1 MAIGDRAVRVEREQR
16 TQAPDQAT
24 KDPAVKDP
32 AVKDPAGKDYAAKR
46 RSATRGAFFAEFVDM
61 FDIYLPTVILTP
73 ALMYFQP
80 AQLSPAQTGIFTSLV
95 FATTLVGR
103 PVGAAIFGAL
113 ADRIGRRKTTIA
125 SVSGFGVITLLIA
138 LVPGYTTLGI
148 ASYWLLIGLRF
159 LDGVCLGGGYTGAL
173 PLAMEYSPKEKR
185 GLLGGVI
192 LAAFP
197 LAYLV
202 INLVGLVCFALFPL
216 AGPASPYAVWGWRV
230 PFVLGALLA
239 AALAVYYVRSV
250 SESEIWER
258 SEKKSS
264 FPLRTIFRGASGRSF
279 LQVFT
284 MMTGFWLT
292 QNLVTL
298 YLPTTVLHSTL
309 KLTSTQLTLTLLVAY
324 ACLVVSYIVSGIIGQ
339 RIGRRRFFMIL
350 GPLIATVGSVL
361 LALLVTGTELPL
373 GVVVL
378 LVCVFSVLVTAPWG
392 VVLPYINERFH
403 TDVRASGF
411 GLGFSASVIIP
422 SFYAFYLEGLGLFM
436 PYALASI
443 VLLFVGGVLG
453 TVGAAAGPETKDVDF
468 TTETAADS

>member
-1 MAIGDRAVRVEREQR
+1 LDLERQS
-16 TQAPDQAT
+16 PDL
-24 KDPAVKDP
+24 
-32 AVKDPAGKDYAAKR
+32 AAKR
-46 RSATRGAFFAEFVDM
+46 RSATLGAFFAEFVDM

-80 AQLSPAQTGIFTSLV
+80 AQLSPGLAGILTSLV

-138 LVPGYTTLGI
+138 FVPGYTTLGI

-159 LDGVCLGGGYTGAL
+159 LDGICLGGGYTGAL
-173 PLAMEYSPKEKR
+173 PLAMEYSPKHRR

-197 LAYLV
+197 LAYIV
-202 INLVGLVCFALFPL
+202 INLVGMASFAIFPL
-216 AGPASPYAVWGWRV
+216 AGPDSPYAVWGWRI
-230 PFVLGALLA
+230 PFVLGSLLA
-239 AALAVYYVRSV
+239 FALAVYYVRSV
-250 SESEIWER
+250 SESEIWEA
-258 SEKKSS
+258 SEKKS
-264 FPLRTIFRGASGRSF
+264 FPLRNLLKGSTGKSF

-292 QNLVTL
+292 QNLETL
-298 YLPTTVLHSTL
+298 YLPTTVLHTFL
-309 KLTSTQLTLTLLVAY
+309 KLSNTQLTLTLLIAY
-324 ACLVVSYIVSGIIGQ
+324 ACLVVSYIGSGILGQ

-350 GPLIATVGSVL
+350 GPCIAIFGSVL
-361 LALLVTGTELPL
+361 LALLVTGTGLSF
-373 GVVVL
+373 GMVVL
-378 LVCVFSVLVTAPWG
+378 LVCAFSVLVTAPWG

-411 GLGFSASVIIP
+411 GLGFSVSVIIP
-422 SFYAFYLEGLGLFM
+422 SFYAFYLEGLGQFM

-443 VLLFVGGVLG
+443 VLLVIGGILG
-453 TVGAAAGPETKDVDF
+453 AVGAAAGPETKDVDF
-468 TTETAADS
+468 TRST

>member
-1 MAIGDRAVRVEREQR
+1 LDLERQS
-16 TQAPDQAT
+16 PDL
-24 KDPAVKDP
+24 
-32 AVKDPAGKDYAAKR
+32 AAKR
-46 RSATRGAFFAEFVDM
+46 RSATLGAFFAEFVDM

-80 AQLSPAQTGIFTSLV
+80 AQLSPGLAGILTSLV

-138 LVPGYTTLGI
+138 FVPGYTTLGI
-148 ASYWLLIGLRF
+148 ASYWLLIVLRF
-159 LDGVCLGGGYTGAL
+159 LDGICLGGGYTGAL
-173 PLAMEYSPKEKR
+173 PLAMEYSPKHRR

-197 LAYLV
+197 LAYIV
-202 INLVGLVCFALFPL
+202 INLVGMASFAIFPL
-216 AGPASPYAVWGWRV
+216 AGPDSPYAVWGWRI
-230 PFVLGALLA
+230 PFVLGSLLA
-239 AALAVYYVRSV
+239 LALAVYYVRSV
-250 SESEIWER
+250 SESEIWEA
-258 SEKKSS
+258 SEKKS
-264 FPLRTIFRGASGRSF
+264 FPLRNLLKGSTGKSF

-298 YLPTTVLHSTL
+298 YLPTTVLHTFL
-309 KLTSTQLTLTLLVAY
+309 KLSNTQLTLTLLIAY
-324 ACLVVSYIVSGIIGQ
+324 ACLVVSYIGSGILGQ

-350 GPLIATVGSVL
+350 GPSIAIFGSVL
-361 LALLVTGTELPL
+361 LALLVTGTGLSF
-373 GVVVL
+373 GMVVL
-378 LVCVFSVLVTAPWG
+378 LVCAFSVLVTAPWG

-411 GLGFSASVIIP
+411 GLGFSVSVIIP
-422 SFYAFYLEGLGLFM
+422 SFYAFYLEGLGQFM

-443 VLLFVGGVLG
+443 VLLVIGGVLG
-453 TVGAAAGPETKDVDF
+453 AVGAAAGPETKDVDF
-468 TTETAADS
+468 TRST

>member
-1 MAIGDRAVRVEREQR
+1 MASGDRAVREQR
-16 TQAPDQAT
+16 TESPSF
-24 KDPAVKDP
+24 
-32 AVKDPAGKDYAAKR
+32 AAKR
-46 RSATRGAFFAEFVDM
+46 RSATLGAFFAEFVDM

-73 ALMYFQP
+73 ALMYFRPTQM
-80 AQLSPAQTGIFTSLV
+80 SPGTAGIFTSLV

-138 LVPGYTTLGI
+138 LVPGYTTLGL
-148 ASYWLLIGLRF
+148 ASYWLLIALRF

-197 LAYLV
+197 LAYIA

-216 AGPASPYAVWGWRV
+216 AGPDSPYAVWGWRI

-250 SESEIWER
+250 SESEIWEQA
-258 SEKKSS
+258 EKKSS
-264 FPLRTIFRGASGRSF
+264 PLRTIFTGASGRSF

-298 YLPTTVLHSTL
+298 YLPTTVLHTTL

-350 GPLIATVGSVL
+350 GPLIATVGSAL

-443 VLLFVGGVLG
+443 VLLFVGGILG

-468 TTETAADS
+468 TASTAATSVEAGK

>member
-1 MAIGDRAVRVEREQR
+1 L
-16 TQAPDQAT
+16 
-24 KDPAVKDP
+24 
-32 AVKDPAGKDYAAKR
+32 AAKR
-46 RSATRGAFFAEFVDM
+46 RSATLGAFFAEFVDM

-80 AQLSPAQTGIFTSLV
+80 AQLSPGLAGILTSLV

-138 LVPGYTTLGI
+138 FVPGYTTLGI

-159 LDGVCLGGGYTGAL
+159 LDGICLGGGYTGAL
-173 PLAMEYSPKEKR
+173 PLAMEYSPKHRR

-197 LAYLV
+197 LAYIV
-202 INLVGLVCFALFPL
+202 INLVGMASFAIFPL
-216 AGPASPYAVWGWRV
+216 AGPDSPYAVWGWRI
-230 PFVLGALLA
+230 PFVLGSLLA
-239 AALAVYYVRSV
+239 FALAVYYVRSV
-250 SESEIWER
+250 SESEIWEA
-258 SEKKSS
+258 SEKKS
-264 FPLRTIFRGASGRSF
+264 FPLRNLLKGSTGKSF

-298 YLPTTVLHSTL
+298 YLPTTVLHTFL
-309 KLTSTQLTLTLLVAY
+309 KLSNTQLTLTLLIAY
-324 ACLVVSYIVSGIIGQ
+324 ACLVVSYIGSGILGQ

-350 GPLIATVGSVL
+350 GPCIAIFGSVL
-361 LALLVTGTELPL
+361 LALLVTGTGLSF
-373 GVVVL
+373 GMVVL
-378 LVCVFSVLVTAPWG
+378 LVCAFSVLVTAPWG

-411 GLGFSASVIIP
+411 GLGFSVSVIIP
-422 SFYAFYLEGLGLFM
+422 SFYAFYLEGLGQFM

-443 VLLFVGGVLG
+443 VLLVIGGILG
-453 TVGAAAGPETKDVDF
+453 AVGAAAGPETKDVDF
-468 TTETAADS
+468 TRST

>member
-1 MAIGDRAVRVEREQR
+1 LDLERQS
-16 TQAPDQAT
+16 PDL
-24 KDPAVKDP
+24 
-32 AVKDPAGKDYAAKR
+32 AAKR
-46 RSATRGAFFAEFVDM
+46 RSATLGAFFAEFVDM

-80 AQLSPAQTGIFTSLV
+80 AQLSPGLAGILTSLV

-138 LVPGYTTLGI
+138 FVPGYTTLGI
-148 ASYWLLIGLRF
+148 ASYWLLIVLRF
-159 LDGVCLGGGYTGAL
+159 LDGICLGGGYTGAL
-173 PLAMEYSPKEKR
+173 PLAMEYSPKHRR

-197 LAYLV
+197 LAYIV
-202 INLVGLVCFALFPL
+202 INLVGMASFAIFPL
-216 AGPASPYAVWGWRV
+216 AGPDSPYAVWGWRI
-230 PFVLGALLA
+230 PFVLGSLLA
-239 AALAVYYVRSV
+239 FALAVYYVRSV
-250 SESEIWER
+250 SESEIWEA
-258 SEKKSS
+258 SEKKS
-264 FPLRTIFRGASGRSF
+264 FPLRNLLKGSTGKSF

-298 YLPTTVLHSTL
+298 YLPTTVLHTFL
-309 KLTSTQLTLTLLVAY
+309 KLSNTQLTLTLLIAY
-324 ACLVVSYIVSGIIGQ
+324 ACLVVSYIGSGILGQ

-350 GPLIATVGSVL
+350 GPCIAVFGSVL
-361 LALLVTGTELPL
+361 LALLVTGTGLSF
-373 GVVVL
+373 GMVVL
-378 LVCVFSVLVTAPWG
+378 LVCAFSVLVTAPWG

-411 GLGFSASVIIP
+411 GLGFSVSVIIP
-422 SFYAFYLEGLGLFM
+422 SFYAFYLQGLGQFM

-443 VLLFVGGVLG
+443 VLLVIGGILG
-453 TVGAAAGPETKDVDF
+453 AVGAAAGPETKDVDF
-468 TTETAADS
+468 TRST

>member
-1 MAIGDRAVRVEREQR
+1 LDLERQSPDL
-16 TQAPDQAT
+16 AP
-24 KDPAVKDP
+24 
-32 AVKDPAGKDYAAKR
+32 KR
-46 RSATRGAFFAEFVDM
+46 RSATLGAFFAEFVDM

-80 AQLSPAQTGIFTSLV
+80 AQLSPGLAGILTSLV

-113 ADRIGRRKTTIA
+113 ADRVGRRKTTIA

-138 LVPGYTTLGI
+138 FVPGYTTLGI
-148 ASYWLLIGLRF
+148 ASYWLLIVLRF
-159 LDGVCLGGGYTGAL
+159 LDGICLGGGYTGAL
-173 PLAMEYSPKEKR
+173 PLAMEYSPKHRR

-197 LAYLV
+197 LAYIV
-202 INLVGLVCFALFPL
+202 INLVGMASFAIFPL
-216 AGPASPYAVWGWRV
+216 AGPDSPYAVWGWRI
-230 PFVLGALLA
+230 PFVLGSLLA
-239 AALAVYYVRSV
+239 FALAVYYVRSV
-250 SESEIWER
+250 SESEIWEA
-258 SEKKSS
+258 SEKKS
-264 FPLRTIFRGASGRSF
+264 FPLRNLLKGSTGKSF

-298 YLPTTVLHSTL
+298 YLPTTVLHTFL
-309 KLTSTQLTLTLLVAY
+309 KLSNTQLTLTLLIAY
-324 ACLVVSYIVSGIIGQ
+324 ACLVVSYIGSGILGQ

-350 GPLIATVGSVL
+350 GPCIAIFGSVL
-361 LALLVTGTELPL
+361 LALLVTGTGLSF
-373 GVVVL
+373 GMVVL
-378 LVCVFSVLVTAPWG
+378 LVCAFSVLVTAPWG

-411 GLGFSASVIIP
+411 GLGFSVSVIIP
-422 SFYAFYLEGLGLFM
+422 SFYAFYLEGLGQIM

-443 VLLFVGGVLG
+443 VLLVIGGILG
-453 TVGAAAGPETKDVDF
+453 AVGAAAGPETKDVDF
-468 TTETAADS
+468 TRST

>member
-1 MAIGDRAVRVEREQR
+1 LDLERQS
-16 TQAPDQAT
+16 PDL
-24 KDPAVKDP
+24 
-32 AVKDPAGKDYAAKR
+32 AAKR
-46 RSATRGAFFAEFVDM
+46 RSATLGAFFAEFVDM

-80 AQLSPAQTGIFTSLV
+80 AQLSPGLAGILTSLV

-138 LVPGYTTLGI
+138 FVPGYTTLGI
-148 ASYWLLIGLRF
+148 ASYWLLIVLRF
-159 LDGVCLGGGYTGAL
+159 LDGICLGGGYTGAL
-173 PLAMEYSPKEKR
+173 PLAMEYSPKHRR

-197 LAYLV
+197 LAYIV
-202 INLVGLVCFALFPL
+202 INLVGMASFAIFPL
-216 AGPASPYAVWGWRV
+216 AGPDSPYAVWGWRI
-230 PFVLGALLA
+230 PFVLGSLLA
-239 AALAVYYVRSV
+239 FALAVYYVRSV
-250 SESEIWER
+250 SESEIWEA
-258 SEKKSS
+258 SEKKS
-264 FPLRTIFRGASGRSF
+264 FPLRNLLKGSTGKSF

-298 YLPTTVLHSTL
+298 YLPTTVLHTFL
-309 KLTSTQLTLTLLVAY
+309 KLSNTQLTLTLLIAY
-324 ACLVVSYIVSGIIGQ
+324 ACLVVSYIGSGILGQ

-350 GPLIATVGSVL
+350 GPCIAIFGSVL
-361 LALLVTGTELPL
+361 LALLVTGTGLSF
-373 GVVVL
+373 GMVVL
-378 LVCVFSVLVTAPWG
+378 LVCAFSVLVTAPWG

-411 GLGFSASVIIP
+411 GLGFSVSVIIP
-422 SFYAFYLEGLGLFM
+422 SFYAFYLEGLGQIM

-443 VLLFVGGVLG
+443 VLLVIGGILG
-453 TVGAAAGPETKDVDF
+453 AVGAAAGPETKDVDF
-468 TTETAADS
+468 TRST

>member
-1 MAIGDRAVRVEREQR
+1 LDLERQS
-16 TQAPDQAT
+16 PDL
-24 KDPAVKDP
+24 
-32 AVKDPAGKDYAAKR
+32 AAKR
-46 RSATRGAFFAEFVDM
+46 RSATLGAFFAEFVDM

-80 AQLSPAQTGIFTSLV
+80 AQLSPGLAGILTSLV

-138 LVPGYTTLGI
+138 FVPGYTTLGI
-148 ASYWLLIGLRF
+148 ASYWLLIVLRF
-159 LDGVCLGGGYTGAL
+159 LDGICLGGGYTGAL
-173 PLAMEYSPKEKR
+173 PLAMEYSPKHRR

-197 LAYLV
+197 LAYIV
-202 INLVGLVCFALFPL
+202 INLVGMASFAIFPL
-216 AGPASPYAVWGWRV
+216 AGPDSPYAVWGWRI
-230 PFVLGALLA
+230 PFVLGSLLA
-239 AALAVYYVRSV
+239 FALAVYYVRSV
-250 SESEIWER
+250 SESEIWEA
-258 SEKKSS
+258 SEKKS
-264 FPLRTIFRGASGRSF
+264 FPLRNLLKGSTGKSF

-298 YLPTTVLHSTL
+298 YLPTTVLHTFL
-309 KLTSTQLTLTLLVAY
+309 KLSNTQLTLTLLIAY
-324 ACLVVSYIVSGIIGQ
+324 ACLVVSYIGSGILGQ

-350 GPLIATVGSVL
+350 GPCIAIFGSVL
-361 LALLVTGTELPL
+361 LALLVTGTGLSF
-373 GVVVL
+373 GMVVL
-378 LVCVFSVLVTAPWG
+378 LVCAFSVLVTAPWG

-411 GLGFSASVIIP
+411 GLGFSVSVIIP
-422 SFYAFYLEGLGLFM
+422 SFYAFYLEGLGQFM

-443 VLLFVGGVLG
+443 VLLVIGGILG
-453 TVGAAAGPETKDVDF
+453 AVGAAAGPETKDVDF
-468 TTETAADS
+468 TRST

>member
-1 MAIGDRAVRVEREQR
+1 LDLERQS
-16 TQAPDQAT
+16 PDL
-24 KDPAVKDP
+24 
-32 AVKDPAGKDYAAKR
+32 AAKR
-46 RSATRGAFFAEFVDM
+46 RSATLGAFFAEFVDM

-80 AQLSPAQTGIFTSLV
+80 AQLSPGLAGILTSLV

-138 LVPGYTTLGI
+138 FVPGYTTLGI

-159 LDGVCLGGGYTGAL
+159 LDGICLGGGYTGAL
-173 PLAMEYSPKEKR
+173 PLAMEYSPKHRR

-197 LAYLV
+197 LAYIV
-202 INLVGLVCFALFPL
+202 INLVGMASFAIFPL
-216 AGPASPYAVWGWRV
+216 AGPDSPYAVWGWRI
-230 PFVLGALLA
+230 PFVLGSLLA
-239 AALAVYYVRSV
+239 FALAVYYVRSV
-250 SESEIWER
+250 SESEIWEA
-258 SEKKSS
+258 SEKKS
-264 FPLRTIFRGASGRSF
+264 FPLRNLLKGSTGKSF

-298 YLPTTVLHSTL
+298 YLPTTVLHTLL
-309 KLTSTQLTLTLLVAY
+309 KLSNTQLTLTLLIAY
-324 ACLVVSYIVSGIIGQ
+324 ACLVVSYIGSGILGQ

-350 GPLIATVGSVL
+350 GPCIAVFGSVL
-361 LALLVTGTELPL
+361 LALLVTGTGLSF
-373 GVVVL
+373 GMVVL
-378 LVCVFSVLVTAPWG
+378 LVCAFSVLVTAPWG

-411 GLGFSASVIIP
+411 GLGFSVSVIIP
-422 SFYAFYLEGLGLFM
+422 SFYAFYLEGLGQFM

-443 VLLFVGGVLG
+443 VLLVIGGILG
-453 TVGAAAGPETKDVDF
+453 AVGAAAGPETKDVDF
-468 TTETAADS
+468 TRST

>member
-1 MAIGDRAVRVEREQR
+1 MTNTGRSIRADQR
-16 TQAPDQAT
+16 KQAPDF
-24 KDPAVKDP
+24 
-32 AVKDPAGKDYAAKR
+32 AAKR

-80 AQLSPAQTGIFTSLV
+80 TQMSPGQAGIFTSLV
-95 FATTLVGR
+95 FATTLIGR

-138 LVPGYTTLGI
+138 LVPGYATLGI
-148 ASYWLLIGLRF
+148 ASYWLLIALRF
-159 LDGVCLGGGYTGAL
+159 LDGICLGGGYTGAL
-173 PLAMEYSPKEKR
+173 PLAMEYSPKHKR

-197 LAYLV
+197 LAYIA

-216 AGPASPYAVWGWRV
+216 AGPDSPYAVWGWRV

-239 AALAVYYVRSV
+239 GVLVIYYVRSV
-250 SESEIWER
+250 SESEIWEQ
-258 SEKKSS
+258 SEKKS
-264 FPLRTIFRGASGRSF
+264 FPLRTVFTGPSGKSF
-279 LQVFT
+279 VQVFT

-298 YLPTTVLHSTL
+298 YLPTTVLRTFL
-309 KLTSTQLTLTLLVAY
+309 KLTSTQLTLTLLLAY
-324 ACLVVSYIVSGIIGQ
+324 ACLVASYIGSGILAQ

-350 GPLIATVGSVL
+350 GPLIATVGSAL

-373 GVVVL
+373 GVIVL
-378 LVCVFSVLVTAPWG
+378 LVCAFSVLVTAPWG

-422 SFYAFYLEGLGLFM
+422 SFYAFYLEGLGQFM

-443 VLLFVGGVLG
+443 VLLFIGGVLG
-453 TVGAAAGPETKDVDF
+453 AVGAAAGPETKDVDF
-468 TTETAADS
+468 TTTTGERA